1 MEATLLKSDDQK
13 SARREFDVH
22 RIRQDFPILQ
32 QSASGY
38 PLVYLDSAASSQM
51 PKSVIDRLN
60 LYHST
65 EHSNV
70 HRSVHTL
77 GANATAAFEGARTQ
91 IARFLNAASDREIVF
106 TRGATDSVN
115 LVMHSFGRRNLKAG
129 DEIVI
134 TGLEHHSNIV
144 PWQMLCEEKGT
155 VLRVVPVNDRGEL
168 DLVEY
173 ERLLGPR
180 TRLVA
185 MTQVSNAIGTVNPVQ
200 DMIALAKKVGA
211 VTLVDGAQAVP
222 HMPVDVR
229 ALGCDYYLFSGHK
242 MCGPTGI
249 GVLYTQADI
258 QDRMGPYLGG
268 GDMILRVTFEKTVYN
283 VPPAKFEAGTPPIA
297 AAIGLGAA
305 AEYLQQIGMGEIQ
318 RYEGELLEY
327 ALDRISEIHGVRVI
341 GTALHKA
348 SVLSFMV
355 DDIHPHDVGSLL
367 NGYGV
372 AIRAGHHCAQ
382 PVMDRFDVP
391 ATARASFALYN
402 TLADVDALIEG
413 IRSVKRIL
421 SSH

>member
-1 MEATLLKSDDQK
+1 MEATVLRPQ
-13 SARREFDVH
+13 EFDVH
-22 RIRQDFPILQ
+22 RIRQDFPVLQ
-32 QSASGY
+32 QQACGR

-51 PKSVIDRLN
+51 PRVVIDRLHRY
-60 LYHST
+60 LSS
-65 EHSNV
+65 EHANV

-77 GANATAAFEGARTQ
+77 GSNATLAFEGARKKVAEF
-91 IARFLNAASDREIVF
+91 INAASDKEIVF

-129 DEIVI
+129 DEIIV

-144 PWQMLCEEKGT
+144 PWQMLCEEVGS
-155 VLRVVPVNDRGEL
+155 VLRVVPVDARGEL
-168 DLVEY
+168 DQAAY
-173 ERLLGPR
+173 QRLLGPR
-180 TRLVA
+180 TKLVA

-200 DMIALAKKVGA
+200 EMIAAAKKVGA
-211 VTLVDGAQAVP
+211 VTLVDGAQGVP

-249 GVLYTQADI
+249 GVLYTGPDVVE
-258 QDRMGPYLGG
+258 RMGPYLGG

-283 VPPAKFEAGTPPIA
+283 VPPHKFEAGTPPIA

-305 AEYLQQIGMGEIQ
+305 VDYLRQVGMDEIQ
-318 RYEGELLEY
+318 RYESELLEY
-327 ALDRISEIHGVRVI
+327 ALDRVAGIDGVRVI
-341 GTALHKA
+341 GTARHKA

-355 DDIHPHDVGSLL
+355 GDVHPHDVGSLL

-382 PVMDRFDVP
+382 PVMDHFEVP

-402 TLADVDALIEG
+402 TLDDVDALVEG
-413 IRSVKRIL
+413 IRNVKRIL
-421 SSH
+421 ASH

>member
-1 MEATLLKSDDQK
+1 MEATVLRSTDY
-13 SARREFDVH
+13 DVH
-22 RIRQDFPILQ
+22 RIRQEFPILQ
-32 QSASGY
+32 QQACGK

-51 PKSVIDRLN
+51 PKPVIERLHR
-60 LYHST
+60 YQSA
-65 EHSNV
+65 EHANV

-77 GANATAAFEGARTQ
+77 GANATAAFEGARKKVAQ
-91 IARFLNAASDREIVF
+91 FINAASEKEIVF

-115 LVMHSFGRRNLKAG
+115 LVMHSFARRNLQAG

-144 PWQMLCEEKGT
+144 PWQMLGEEMGT
-155 VLRVVPVNDRGEL
+155 VLRVVPVDERGEL
-168 DLVEY
+168 DLQAFHA
-173 ERLLGPR
+173 LLGPR

-200 DMIALAKKVGA
+200 EMIAAAQRVGA

-249 GVLYTQADI
+249 GVLYTSPAVQE
-258 QDRMGPYLGG
+258 RMGPYLGG

-305 AEYLQQIGMGEIQ
+305 IDYLCQVGMPEIQ

-327 ALDRISEIHGVRVI
+327 ALERIGELADVRVI
-341 GTALHKA
+341 GTARHKA

-355 DDIHPHDVGSLL
+355 GDVHPHDVGSLL

-382 PVMDRFDVP
+382 PVMDHFNVP

-402 TLADVDALIEG
+402 TLDDVDALIDG

-421 SSH
+421 ASH